1 VDGLLRGDYK
11 SRMEGYAIAIN
22 NGIMS
27 VNDVRRLENLDPLD
41 EDEGG
46 DFHIINGSYTKL
58 ADVGRNYG
66 GNSVAEQE
74 KQEAGDAPREEAE
87 DEQPPEENP
96 EREAPGHARRRAER
110 KAARQGKQPRKA
122 EK

>member
-1 VDGLLRGDYK
+1 
-11 SRMEGYAIAIN
+11 MIIYAYPTKITSFTLNSLTIKFAF
-22 NGIMS
+22 GH
-27 VNDVRRLENLDPLD
+27 
-41 EDEGG
+41 EGG
-46 DFHIINGSYTKL
+46 DFHIINGTYTKL

-74 KQEAGDAPREEAE
+74 KQEAGDVPREEAE
-87 DEQPPEENP
+87 QEQPPEEAT
-96 EREAPGHARRRAER
+96 EREAPGHAKRRSER